1 MGRLHSL
8 KAVQAILQ
16 HPEAGKQNQVLSAL
30 KEIRHSAGQLPRQ
43 VPAALRLRIDAWQ
56 LRDQILEDPGG
67 ISLPRL
73 LIGFAAGVLVV
84 LMMVS
89 GLFGQLSAQFRDILL
104 EPQPLSNIV
113 TIVAV
118 DDASL
123 ERYGRWDS
131 WPRSLHAELID
142 RLRQAGTKA
151 IVFDFLFDA
160 PTGADELLTLAMQQ
174 VGRRGVA
181 SAVPGG
187 CLSGPTRRGALR
199 AVFPATAG
207 LAGCGGRY
215 RSCQRI
221 ARPGWD
227 CAPRSD
233 RCRSGLATEFPG
245 WRWLR
250 CRFSW
255 APGSL
260 PVGSRVPVHSR
271 SYRKTES

>member
-1 MGRLHSL
+1 M
-8 KAVQAILQ
+8 I
-16 HPEAGKQNQVLSAL
+16 SAW
-30 KEIRHSAGQLPRQ
+30 R
-43 VPAALRLRIDAWQ
+43 

-84 LMMVS
+84 IMMVS
-89 GLFGQLSAQFRDILL
+89 GLFGQLSAQFQDILL

-142 RLRQAGTKA
+142 RLQQAGAKA

-160 PTGADELLTLAMQQ
+160 PTGEDELLTQAMQRSGDVVLPVLCQ
-174 VGRRGVA
+174 GDA
-181 SAVPGG
+181 
-187 CLSGPTRRGALR
+187 LSGPARCGAVSRSVSSHSQPCWLWL
-199 AVFPATAG
+199 PATGHANVLHDPDG
-207 LAGCGGRY
+207 V
-215 RSCQRI
+215 
-221 ARPGWD
+221 

-233 RCRSGLATEFPG
+233 RHRSERQANPRAGAGCAAGFPG
-245 WRWLR
+245 RWPA
-250 CRFSW
+250 CN
-255 APGSL
+255 GSKAQ
-260 PVGSRVPVHSR
+260 VR
-271 SYRKTES
+271 